1 MIPNGVD
8 LQRFRALPPP
18 EGRRSG
24 EVFYVGSFRHLPNYL
39 GFEEL
44 RCRIMP
50 LVWEKFP
57 HAKLR
62 VVAGPDHEQHWRS
75 ALKGAAIPHLDPRII
90 IHGFVSDLLPLYE
103 KAHIVAVPLPLSAG
117 TNIKVMEALACQRA
131 VVTTPVGAQG
141 LGLKNESDAVICALG
156 EEFSAAIC
164 QLIDNPVTRD
174 GIAREGRATAE
185 ARFGWDAIAREALDA
200 YSLLIRESRAQR
212 PAGNGRQREQQKE
225 EEQHEDNQRREG
237 RGILKNA

>member
-18 EGRRSG
+18 EG
-24 EVFYVGSFRHLPNYL
+24 ETEIFYVGSFRHLPNYL

-44 RCRIMP
+44 RQTIMP

-62 VVAGPDHEQHWRS
+62 VVAGPDHEKHWRN

-90 IHGFVSDLLPLYE
+90 VHGFVSDLLPLYQN
-103 KAHIVAVPLPLSAG
+103 AHIVAVPLPLSAG
-117 TNIKVMEALACQRA
+117 TNIKVMESLSCQRA

-141 LGLKNESDAVICALG
+141 LDLRNEGDALICGLGA
-156 EEFSAAIC
+156 EFADGIC
-164 QLIDNPVTRD
+164 QLIENPLMRD
-174 GIAREGRATAE
+174 AIARAGRATAE
-185 ARFGWDAIAREALDA
+185 ARFSWDAIARDALDG
-200 YSLLIRESRAQR
+200 YLLLIRESRTKS
-212 PAGNGRQREQQKE
+212 PSGNGRHREQDKE
-225 EEQHEDNQRREG
+225 EEQREDNRRSEG
-237 RGILKNA
+237 RGILESA